1 MEKKINEE
9 EKEATLEDIVK
20 NDYQGATI
28 VELNIPTKKIGV
40 ASDHRGYN
48 LKQKLTKYLIKKGY
62 TVIEQF

>member
-28 VELNIPTKKIGV
+28 VELNIPTKKLALPQIIV
-40 ASDHRGYN
+40 D
-48 LKQKLTKYLIKKGY
+48 I
-62 TVIEQF
+62 I

>member
-48 LKQKLTKYLIKKGY
+48 LKQKLTKYLSLIH
-62 TVIEQF
+62 I

>member
-28 VELNIPTKKIGV
+28 VELNIPTKKNWCCLRSSWI
-40 ASDHRGYN
+40 
-48 LKQKLTKYLIKKGY
+48 
-62 TVIEQF
+62 